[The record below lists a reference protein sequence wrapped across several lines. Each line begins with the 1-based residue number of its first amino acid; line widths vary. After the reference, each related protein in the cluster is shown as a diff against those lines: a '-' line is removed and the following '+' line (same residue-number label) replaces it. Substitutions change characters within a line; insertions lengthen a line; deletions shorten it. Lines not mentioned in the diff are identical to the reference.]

1 VKRLILLADDSP
13 TIQRLVTQM
22 FTGGEFDVLAVSN
35 GDAAV
40 RKFEELHPDLI
51 LADIYMPGKN
61 GYEVCAAVKKHPE
74 LGDTPV
80 VLLAGAFDAFDEET
94 ASQVG
99 AAAHI
104 TKPFEPNALV
114 SLVASLAS
122 KEGRPRTVAAPGP
135 APAPA
140 REPAPIAQVAPVAAI
155 TASAAAPSTVPA
167 APLTLEVAPL
177 ALEVAKLTL
186 ETATTAPAAV
196 VSEQPKASSVDAEE
210 VPVAAPVLVSAPAPT
225 IKEPPKDESPEAIKP
240 VTAESRATP
249 ADSSDLLGLQDLF
262 KPQPPASVSDA
273 EIERIAQLVI
283 QKLSTQVIENVAWD
297 VVPDITTKV
306 LKEELKRRS

>member
-22 FTGGEFDVLAVSN
+22 FAGGEFDVVSVSN

-40 RKFEELHPDLI
+40 RKFEEIRPDLI

-80 VLLAGAFDAFDEET
+80 VLLAGAFDAFDDET

-104 TKPFEPNALV
+104 TKPFEPQALLSLV
-114 SLVASLAS
+114 SSLAP
-122 KEGRPRTVAAPGP
+122 KEGRPRTAP

-140 REPAPIAQVAPVAAI
+140 LAPTSVPAPAAAMALAATPVPIPEATPSLSAPSGLTLVVREEEKLTLAAEEKPAVQESSPSPAPAPAPAVEQPPKIAVPAVVKPVAVE
-155 TASAAAPSTVPA
+155 SPA
-167 APLTLEVAPL
+167 AP
-177 ALEVAKLTL
+177 
-186 ETATTAPAAV
+186 
-196 VSEQPKASSVDAEE
+196 
-210 VPVAAPVLVSAPAPT
+210 
-225 IKEPPKDESPEAIKP
+225 
-240 VTAESRATP
+240 
-249 ADSSDLLGLQDLF
+249 ADGGDLLGLQDLF
-262 KPQPPASVSDA
+262 KPSSSNATVSDA

-306 LKEELKRRS
+306 LKEELKRQS